1 MHSLQGCSQQSLQD
15 RADRSGFI
23 IVGFRNAVK
32 MKITERNISS
42 ENKNRQISHISLQK
56 WKLILDN
63 RVRYHYNEK
72 AASGC
77 SADGSAHGSGPWG
90 RESSSLATPT
100 IMWRQK
106 RCLLRKARIYR
117 AFLLPKRRFFS
128 VPKHRCKIAV
138 FPLWI
143 DLNSRKVNIRY
154 TGR

>member
-15 RADRSGFI
+15 RADRSDFI

-56 WKLILDN
+56 RKLILDN

-77 SADGSAHGSGPWG
+77 SADGSAHGSGP
-90 RESSSLATPT
+90 
-100 IMWRQK
+100 
-106 RCLLRKARIYR
+106 
-117 AFLLPKRRFFS
+117 
-128 VPKHRCKIAV
+128 
-138 FPLWI
+138 
-143 DLNSRKVNIRY
+143 
-154 TGR
+154 